1 MHQLRA
7 HRPFPTT
14 HFLKNR
20 GANTLKIRNHRLPD
34 NDGRDSTFIAS
45 PNIGGIIQAQYL
57 ILHYTAGNS
66 VGRNRHGISIEID
79 NAGQLIRSGGKWV
92 SPLTR
97 RSDPEHD
104 VTFATHKNEPHGT
117 PPSGWAAATMT
128 ANGTAPR
135 TSSTFAVARAPN
147 SPSLQAARCPLA
159 LKSTYWRA
167 TAYGGR
173 LMGSVRQTA

>member
-1 MHQLRA
+1 M
-7 HRPFPTT
+7 
-14 HFLKNR
+14 HFLKKPG
-20 GANTLKIRNHRLPD
+20 GANTLKIRNHRLFD

-57 ILHYTAGNS
+57 VLHYTAGNI
-66 VGRNRHGISIEID
+66 VGRNRHSVGIEID

-104 VTFATHKNEPHGT
+104 VTVATHKNDPPGT
-117 PPSGWAAATMT
+117 SHSGWAAATMT
-128 ANGTAPR
+128 ASGTASRPN
-135 TSSTFAVARAPN
+135 STFAVARAPN
-147 SPSLQAARCPLA
+147 SPSLQAARCPSA

-167 TAYGGR
+167 TAIGGR